1 MSAHAGYRDGSFE
14 SDASWRT
21 RAAGGSDF
29 GFSLAAVTSTTRH
42 APIGN
47 FNLMSGVVSQ
57 GMRFGCGISI
67 SGDGVLDLIAI
78 RLSHRGIGQQQS
90 ECNGK

>member
-1 MSAHAGYRDGSFE
+1 MRLANDDTPGSCF
-14 SDASWRT
+14 AF
-21 RAAGGSDF
+21 A
-29 GFSLAAVTSTTRH
+29 LAPVTSASHTFV
-42 APIGN
+42 GN

-67 SGDGVLDLIAI
+67 SGNGLFDLFTI

-90 ECNGK
+90 KCNGE